1 MTNYL
6 LIIILIVGFAVVIFL
21 LMKRKDGNNG
31 EKLAAMMERLASLA
45 EQNRE
50 LRQAMDGK
58 LAETHRATTLSL
70 VRRGLWRYG
79 D

>member
-1 MTNYL
+1 MVNSL
-6 LIIILIVGFAVVIFL
+6 FIIILIIGFAIVIFL
-21 LMKRKDGNNG
+21 LMKRKESGDG